1 MVVVSGTFGTAE
13 KVLQAPP
20 MAVVVSV
27 TTKVDVRTDA
37 APATGTFSLTVCVTV
52 VVGPDSFV
60 VTVEVVIGVVVPCA
74 VKEVVRDF
82 VWATVSV
89 SEVVSVSVR
98 VGDSCAVFVAAGPP
112 STATTE

>member
-1 MVVVSGTFGTAE
+1 MVVSGTFGTARGG
-13 KVLQAPP
+13 LQAPP

-27 TTKVDVRTDA
+27 TTKVDIDTDT
-37 APATGTFSLTVCVTV
+37 APIAEIFSLTVWVTV
-52 VVGPDSFV
+52 MVGPDSFA
-60 VTVEVVIGVVVPCA
+60 VTVEVVIGVVFPCA

-82 VWATVSV
+82 VWATVLV

-98 VGDSCAVFVAAGPP
+98 VDDSCAVFVAADPP